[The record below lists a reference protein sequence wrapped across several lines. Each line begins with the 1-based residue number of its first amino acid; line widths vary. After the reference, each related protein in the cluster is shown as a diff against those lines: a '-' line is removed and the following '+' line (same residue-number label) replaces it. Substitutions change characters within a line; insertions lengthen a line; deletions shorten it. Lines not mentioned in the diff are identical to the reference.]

1 MIQQKE
7 LREILS
13 IEPQEQKSK
22 IGENEIFVGNKP
34 FMKYVRSAE
43 ILLRNK
49 NFDLILIRARGMNI
63 SKAVDLAESVKN
75 KFCND
80 LKLNISDIKTSTENY
95 MKENRDFSV
104 SVIELTLKRTK

>member
-7 LREILS
+7 LKETLS
-13 IEPQEQKSK
+13 IEPQEQKTK
-22 IGENEIFVGNKP
+22 IREYEIFMGGKP

-49 NFDLILIRARGMNI
+49 NLNLIIIRARGMNI

-75 KFCND
+75 KFCKD
-80 LKLNISDIKTSTENY
+80 LNLSISEIKTSTENY
-95 MKENRDFSV
+95 MKDNREFSV
-104 SVIELTLKRTK
+104 SVIELTIKK